1 MKFLSRHSNS
11 NKFTRRTRGA
21 VLPLVAFIIVLGV
34 AFMAFSVDVMRTAYA
49 SSAVR
54 YGAEAAALGAFSA
67 SLTRPEQIFN
77 RSQAEANIR
86 QTINQA
92 SGVIDN
98 FAWNSAPYGPDSS
111 RQGAAAA
118 ESAIRFDAS
127 DVTIVNNPNTADSG
141 DYFLQVRG
149 RRDGSDALK
158 LFFLPMIY
166 AFSGGPSSGVSAG
179 LPGNAVPPESRSASP
194 HRLVEVIAQPASR
207 IGAGV
212 PRGNTSGREQ
222 DLSGFATLPVAL
234 SNLQFRLLA
243 DPNAAR
249 STASYRLILAPSV
262 GALPAN
268 TIRGALV
275 NLTRSSSSLNYYN
288 DASSNASVNQLLNN
302 LAYFSPAI
310 SNNEIPSALVERG
323 SHLSAFNLSTSTSS
337 SSSSSLFSS
346 ATVQQQL
353 LTQLQKLPVGRSY
366 IFPVLASDPSFVA
379 SGLASAQGNEV
390 VGFARLRLLAT
401 PVVFDQ
407 TIALTV
413 MLEPDSVA
421 LRNASFANARAVVP
435 SNTSS
440 GTSSNGMLPAPVMPF
455 STRVLLSDGIGISTR
470 PHSVVMAPSLSPRVM
485 VN

>member
-1 MKFLSRHSNS
+1 MKFPNRHRSSNRSTSRGNPGHRAS
-11 NKFTRRTRGA
+11 GA

-34 AFMAFSVDVMRTAYA
+34 AFMALSVDVMRTAYA

-67 SLTRPEQIFN
+67 SLTRPEQIFS
-77 RSQAEANIR
+77 RSQAESNIR
-86 QTINQA
+86 QTIGQA

-111 RQGAAAA
+111 RRGAAAA
-118 ESAIRFDAS
+118 ESALRFDAS
-127 DVTIVNNPNTADSG
+127 DVNIVDNPNGADSG

-158 LFFLPMIY
+158 LFFLPMVY
-166 AFSGGPSSGVSAG
+166 AFSGSSSSNG
-179 LPGNAVPPESRSASP
+179 LPGPAVPPESRLSSP

-212 PRGNTSGREQ
+212 PRGNSSGRDQ
-222 DLSGFATLPVAL
+222 DLSGFATLPVAI

-243 DPNAAR
+243 DPNAAL
-249 STASYRLILAPSV
+249 SAASYKLILAP
-262 GALPAN
+262 LQTNTPTAN
-268 TIRGALV
+268 ILRGALV
-275 NLTRSSSSLNYYN
+275 NLTRSSSSLSYYN
-288 DASSNASVNQLLNN
+288 DASSNASVNQLLAN

-323 SHLSAFNLSTSTSS
+323 SHLSAFNLSST
-337 SSSSSLFSS
+337 SSLFSS
-346 ATVQQQL
+346 TTVQQQL
-353 LTQLQKLPVGRSY
+353 LLQLQKLPVGRSY
-366 IFPVLASDPSFVA
+366 IFPVLANDPNFVA
-379 SGLASAQGNEV
+379 SSQANEV

-407 TIALTV
+407 SIALTV

-421 LRNASFANARAVVP
+421 LRNASFANAKAVVP
-435 SNTSS
+435 NNGSS
-440 GTSSNGMLPAPVMPF
+440 SASVAGLLPPPVAPF
-455 STRVLLSDGIGISTR
+455 GARFLLSDGLGISTR

>member
-1 MKFLSRHSNS
+1 MKFPIRHSNS
-11 NKFTRRTRGA
+11 CKYKRGASAA

-86 QTINQA
+86 QTIGQA
-92 SGVIDN
+92 SGAIDN
-98 FAWNSAPYGPDSS
+98 FAWNKAPYGPDSS
-111 RQGAAAA
+111 VQGSAAA
-118 ESAIRFDAS
+118 ESALRFDAS
-127 DVTIVNNPNTADSG
+127 DVTIVNNPNSADSG

-158 LFFLPMIY
+158 LFFLPLIY
-166 AFSGGPSSGVSAG
+166 AFSGGPSGDG
-179 LPGNAVPPESRSASP
+179 LPGPAVPPESRSASP

-212 PRGNTSGREQ
+212 PRGSSSGRDL

-234 SNLQFRLLA
+234 SNLQFRQLA
-243 DPNAAR
+243 DPNASL
-249 STASYRLILAPSV
+249 STASYQLTLAPS
-262 GALPAN
+262 ATSTSTTN
-268 TIRGALV
+268 IIRGALV

-288 DASSNASVNQLLNN
+288 DASSNVSVNQLLAN

-310 SNNEIPSALVERG
+310 SASEIPSALVERG
-323 SHLSAFNLSTSTSS
+323 SHLSAFNL

-353 LTQLQKLPVGRSY
+353 LTQLQKLQVGRSY
-366 IFPVLASDPSFVA
+366 IFPVLANDPNFVA
-379 SGLASAQGNEV
+379 SSQGNEV

-401 PVVFDQ
+401 PLVFDQ
-407 TIALTV
+407 SIALTV

-421 LRNASFANARAVVP
+421 LRNASFANAKAVVP
-435 SNTSS
+435 SSS
-440 GTSSNGMLPAPVMPF
+440 SSAAEAMLPAPVAPF
-455 STRVLLSDGIGISTR
+455 SARRLLSDGIGISTR

>member
-1 MKFLSRHSNS
+1 MKFHSRHRSS
-11 NKFTRRTRGA
+11 NKRNFTDRASGA

-86 QTINQA
+86 QTIGQA

-111 RQGAAAA
+111 RQGLAAA
-118 ESAIRFDAS
+118 ESALRFDAS
-127 DVTIVNNPNTADSG
+127 DVTIVNNPNSADRG

-158 LFFLPMIY
+158 LFFLPLIY
-166 AFSGGPSSGVSAG
+166 AFSGGPSGQG
-179 LPGNAVPPESRSASP
+179 LPGPAVPAESRSASP

-212 PRGNTSGREQ
+212 PRASSSGREQ
-222 DLSGFATLPVAL
+222 DLSGFATLPVAI
-234 SNLQFRLLA
+234 SNLQFRLLS
-243 DPNAAR
+243 DPNVALSA
-249 STASYRLILAPSV
+249 ASYKLILAP
-262 GALPAN
+262 LQAN
-268 TIRGALV
+268 TPTTNVLRGALV
-275 NLTRSSSSLNYYN
+275 NVTRSPSSLNYYN
-288 DASSNASVNQLLNN
+288 DASSSASVNQLLAN

-323 SHLSAFNLSTSTSS
+323 SHLSAFNLG
-337 SSSSSLFSS
+337 SSSSLFSS

-353 LTQLQKLPVGRSY
+353 LLQLQKLPVGRSY
-366 IFPVLASDPSFVA
+366 IFPVLASDPNFVA
-379 SGLASAQGNEV
+379 SGQANEV

-407 TIALTV
+407 SIALTV

-421 LRNASFANARAVVP
+421 LRNASFANAKAVVP
-435 SNTSS
+435 SNSS
-440 GTSSNGMLPAPVMPF
+440 SSTAGSGMLPAPVAPF
-455 STRVLLSDGIGISTR
+455 SARVLLSDGFGISTR

>member
-1 MKFLSRHSNS
+1 MKFHSRHINS
-11 NKFTRRTRGA
+11 NRFPRKTRGA

-86 QTINQA
+86 QTIDQA

-111 RQGAAAA
+111 RQGAEAA

-127 DVTIVNNPNTADSG
+127 DVSIVNNPNTADSG

-212 PRGNTSGREQ
+212 PRGNTSGRER

-234 SNLQFRLLA
+234 SNLQFRPLA
-243 DPNAAR
+243 DPSVGL
-249 STASYRLILAPSV
+249 STASFKLILAPSV
-262 GALPAN
+262 GALQAN
-268 TIRGALV
+268 TMRGALV
-275 NLTRSSSSLNYYN
+275 NLTRSSSSLSYYN
-288 DASSNASVNQLLNN
+288 DASSNASVNQLLAN
-302 LAYFSPAI
+302 LAYFAPTI

-323 SHLSAFNLSTSTSS
+323 SHLSAFNL

-366 IFPVLASDPSFVA
+366 IFPVLANDPSFVA

>member
-1 MKFLSRHSNS
+1 MKFPSRHSNS
-11 NKFTRRTRGA
+11 YQRYPKRSLGRGASGA
-21 VLPLVAFIIVLGV
+21 VLTLVAFIIVLGV

-67 SLTRPEQIFN
+67 TLTRPEQIFS
-77 RSQAEANIR
+77 RTQAETNIR
-86 QTINQA
+86 QTIGQA
-92 SGVIDN
+92 SGAIDN
-98 FAWNSAPYGPDSS
+98 FAWNSAPYGPDSTQ
-111 RQGAAAA
+111 QGAAAA
-118 ESAIRFDAS
+118 ESAVRFDAS
-127 DVTIVNNPNTADSG
+127 DVTIVNNPNSADSG

-149 RRDGSDALK
+149 RRDGGDALK
-158 LFFLPMIY
+158 LFFLPLIY
-166 AFSGGPSSGVSAG
+166 AFSGGSSSNG
-179 LPGNAVPPESRSASP
+179 LPAPAVPPESRSASP

-212 PRGNTSGREQ
+212 PRGNSASRDQ
-222 DLSGFATLPVAL
+222 DLKGFAALPVAL

-243 DPNAAR
+243 DPNAAL
-249 STASYRLILAPSV
+249 SAAPYKLTLAP
-262 GALPAN
+262 PASNTSTSNTSTTN

-288 DASSNASVNQLLNN
+288 DASSNASVNQLLAN

-323 SHLSAFNLSTSTSS
+323 SRLSAFNLSPT
-337 SSSSSLFSS
+337 SSLFSS
-346 ATVQQQL
+346 TTVQQQL
-353 LTQLQKLPVGRSY
+353 LAQLQKLQVGRSY
-366 IFPVLASDPSFVA
+366 IFPVLANDPNFVA
-379 SGLASAQGNEV
+379 SGQGNEV

-407 TIALTV
+407 SIALTV

-421 LRNASFANARAVVP
+421 LRNASFANAGAVVP
-435 SNTSS
+435 NNNSSTSS
-440 GTSSNGMLPAPVMPF
+440 AGMLPAPVAPF
-455 STRVLLSDGIGISTR
+455 RARALLSDGIGISTR